1 MFLGLLSDF
10 PDQLNVRY
18 GDIILRRSGEEL
30 LYGSSFC
37 PHRGMPFITC
47 TNAEYN
53 LKCPYHGL
61 PFNPDKK
68 ATLFHGL
75 AYTGDSLEPWGY
87 LSKLLPSL
95 GEPFQRELHNVACS
109 SQIWIENTMDPNHL
123 SHVHKAG
130 FADLFQGHPFDVKIG
145 KTWSSYKMAIK
156 QSIKDSYSTLGYTND
171 HFEHFVAYPNLS
183 ITNFLGVF
191 HSIETALPTDRGCIV
206 HTRYYANAGA
216 ANLTGLIKAATKA
229 NQALLKEDR
238 DICEALAPTYNES
251 SQLYLASEQRIKAFR
266 QWRVSNN

>member
-1 MFLGLLSDF
+1 MFLGLLNDF

-18 GDIILRRSGEEL
+18 GDIIVRRSGEEL

-47 TNAEYN
+47 TNSDYN

-61 PFNPDKK
+61 PFQPDKK

-75 AYTGDSLEPWGY
+75 AYIGDSLEPWGY
-87 LSKLLPSL
+87 LAKLLPTL
-95 GEPFQRELHNVACS
+95 LDPFQRELHNVACS

-145 KTWSSYKMAIK
+145 KTWSSYKMSIK

-206 HTRYYANAGA
+206 HTRYYANAIA
-216 ANLTGLIKAATKA
+216 SDKKGLLRSAELSNKT
-229 NQALLKEDR
+229 LLAEDR
-238 DICEALAPTYNES
+238 NICQQLNASFNTNS
-251 SQLYLASEQRIKAFR
+251 NLYLPYEERVKAYREYLR
-266 QWRVSNN
+266 QN